1 MPKYFILV
9 FGKAERNSQTPFLA
23 QSKLI
28 GSKEIYNLWVELCEN
43 LKLISKEPS
52 RNKKIVVM
60 KVLGAK
66 KLASDGNWW
75 LSGKKFPLQPQ
86 PFEGMCCA
94 NLRNVIWKLFE
105 DPNSSKAAK
114 VRNCNIVQIKKE
126 KVFWCW
132 VGGDNDVSI
141 INRDADFF
149 PFVKVSV
156 ILVDNCWST
165 VWTFKTS
172 FLLRWWWWCRLSF
185 SC

>member
-9 FGKAERNSQTPFLA
+9 FEKAERNSQTPFLA

-43 LKLISKEPS
+43 LYLISKEPS

-114 VRNCNIVQIKKE
+114 VRNCNIVQIKK
-126 KVFWCW
+126 KRFS
-132 VGGDNDVSI
+132 GGG
-141 INRDADFF
+141 
-149 PFVKVSV
+149 SV
-156 ILVDNCWST
+156 VTGIY
-165 VWTFKTS
+165 
-172 FLLRWWWWCRLSF
+172 RLSIVTF
-185 SC
+185 SLCQGFGDFGWQLLINVNF